1 MSAAV
6 QAARICKESD
16 LLDMSS
22 ENPRNRLVVFRVTQ
36 DELVSLKAACAE
48 KGGRNLSDFTRSE
61 LFTFLHSQ
69 SPEFLIQ
76 RKLDDIERQLSRMH
90 MDIREQQHCS
100 LAAASSRR
108 SELHSDVAG
117 PDHHLNFA
125 VRSER

>member
-1 MSAAV
+1 MSAAA
-6 QAARICKESD
+6 QAARVCKESD

-90 MDIREQQHCS
+90 MDIREQHCS
-100 LAAASSRR
+100 LAAGRR
-108 SELHSDVAG
+108 SDLHRDEAG
-117 PDHHLNFA
+117 PDNYLSFA
-125 VRSER
+125 LRSER

>member
-1 MSAAV
+1 MSAAA
-6 QAARICKESD
+6 QAARVCKESD

-90 MDIREQQHCS
+90 MDIREQHCS
-100 LAAASSRR
+100 LAVGRR
-108 SELHSDVAG
+108 SDLQRDDEAG
-117 PDHHLNFA
+117 PDPYLNFA
-125 VRSER
+125 IRSAR

>member
-6 QAARICKESD
+6 QAARVCKESD

-61 LFTFLHSQ
+61 LFAFLHSQ

-76 RKLDDIERQLSRMH
+76 RKLDDIERQLARMH
-90 MDIREQQHCS
+90 MDIREQHCS
-100 LAAASSRR
+100 LIASRR
-108 SELHSDVAG
+108 SDLRSDGAS
-117 PDHHLNFA
+117 PDNYLNFA